1 MRQNRKAGRRLRM
14 ANTVLYLKAEQN
26 AEVMEAHVCVKD
38 IASVYC
44 GDKAVCARAKSLKV
58 HQFHEKGKK
67 RQVVSILKV
76 IELIE
81 SECPGVSVENLGEN
95 ATLIE
100 LVNVNRHKGAVQ
112 WLKMIF
118 VAAISFFGTGF
129 TIMAFHNDIS
139 VNKIFSR
146 IYELVMG
153 YPSDGYSIL
162 EVSYSIGMAV
172 GIILFFNH
180 VGGRRITKDPTP
192 IEVEMRVYETD
203 VNKALIETA
212 DREGKTIDAS

>member
-1 MRQNRKAGRRLRM
+1 MSSK
-14 ANTVLYLKAEQN
+14 VLYLKAEQN
-26 AEVMEAHVCVKD
+26 AEVMQAQVCVKD

-44 GDKAVCARAKSLKV
+44 SDRSITSKVKALKIY
-58 HQFHEKGKK
+58 QFQEEKRK
-67 RQVVSILKV
+67 RQVISILRV

-81 SECPGVSVENLGEN
+81 KECPAVTVESVGEN

-100 LVNVNRHKGAVQ
+100 LVNVSRHKTMAQTVR
-112 WLKMIF
+112 LIF
-118 VAAISFFGTGF
+118 VMLISFFGTGF

-139 VNKIFSR
+139 INRLFSR
-146 IYELVMG
+146 AYEQVMG
-153 YPSDGYSIL
+153 YTQQGYTIL
-162 EVSYSIGMAV
+162 EVAYSLGLTV
-172 GIILFFNH
+172 GIIVFFNH
-180 VGGRRITKDPTP
+180 IGGRRLTKDPTP

>member
-1 MRQNRKAGRRLRM
+1 M

-26 AEVMEAHVCVKD
+26 AEVMEAQVCVKD

-44 GDKAVCARAKSLKV
+44 REKSVCAKAKSLRV
-58 HQFHEKGKK
+58 HQFHEEEQK

-81 SECPGVSVENLGEN
+81 RECPGVTVQSVGET
-95 ATLIE
+95 ATVIE
-100 LVNVNRHKGAVQ
+100 LVNVDRHKGPVQ
-112 WLKMIF
+112 WVKTAF

-139 VNKIFSR
+139 INKIFSKV
-146 IYELVMG
+146 YELVMG

-162 EVSYSIGMAV
+162 EASYSVGLAA

-192 IEVEMRVYETD
+192 IEVEMRTYETD

-212 DREGKTIDAS
+212 DREGKSIDAS

>member
-1 MRQNRKAGRRLRM
+1 M
-14 ANTVLYLKAEQN
+14 AETVLYLKAEQN
-26 AEVMEAHVCVKD
+26 AEVMAERVCVKD

-44 GDKAVCARAKSLKV
+44 GDKNLCAKAKSLKV
-58 HQFHEKGKK
+58 YEFGTGEKK
-67 RQVVSILKV
+67 RQVISILKV

-81 SECPGVSVENLGEN
+81 SECPGLTVESLGEN
-95 ATLIE
+95 AILIE
-100 LVNVNRHKGAVQ
+100 LVNVDRHKGPLQ
-112 WLKMIF
+112 WLKMVF

-139 VNKIFSR
+139 INKIFSHV
-146 IYELVMG
+146 YELVMG
-153 YPSDGYSIL
+153 YPSEGYSIL
-162 EVSYSIGMAV
+162 EVSYSLGLSI

-212 DREGKTIDAS
+212 DRERKSIDV

>member
-1 MRQNRKAGRRLRM
+1 M
-14 ANTVLYLKAEQN
+14 ANAVLYLKAEQN

-44 GDKAVCARAKSLKV
+44 ADKAICAKAKSLKV
-58 HQFHEKGKK
+58 HQFHEKEKK
-67 RQVVSILKV
+67 RQVISILKV

-81 SECPGVSVENLGEN
+81 SECPSVSVENIGEN

-100 LVNVNRHKGAVQ
+100 LINVNRHKGPLQ

-139 VNKIFSR
+139 INKIFSR
-146 IYELVMG
+146 IYELIMG
-153 YPSDGYSIL
+153 YPADGYSIL
-162 EVSYSIGMAV
+162 EVSYSIGLAG

-180 VGGRRITKDPTP
+180 
-192 IEVEMRVYETD
+192 IE
-203 VNKALIETA
+203 A
-212 DREGKTIDAS
+212 EGLQKIQRL